1 MSEVAAMEK
10 LRILLAEDH
19 RILRE
24 GLKRLIDEQPNME
37 VVGEADNG
45 ITAWQKTKELE
56 PDIVLMDISMP
67 RLNGAEATIKI
78 KELCPNVKIVALT
91 GHRASAYLNEVLKAG
106 ASGYV
111 LKQAAIDELI
121 EAIQIVAKGGNYID
135 RATRDSLINSPLN
148 NRVYKGEP
156 QGKPLSQRE
165 IQILSLVAHGY
176 TNKEIANEL
185 AISVKTVETHKANS
199 MQKLDLKSRAEI
211 VDYAR
216 FRGWT

>member
-1 MSEVAAMEK
+1 MEK

-111 LKQAAIDELI
+111 LKQAAVDELI

-135 RATRDSLINSPLN
+135 RASRDSLINSPLN

-185 AISVKTVETHKANS
+185 AISVKTVETHKTNS
-199 MQKLDLKSRAEI
+199 MQKLELKSRAEI

>member
-1 MSEVAAMEK
+1 MEK

-24 GLKRLIDEQPNME
+24 GLKRLIAEQPNME
-37 VVGEADNG
+37 VVGEAENG
-45 ITAWQKTKELE
+45 VDAWQKAKELE
-56 PDIVLMDISMP
+56 PDIVLMDITMP
-67 RLNGAEATIKI
+67 RLNGAEATLKI
-78 KELCPNVKIVALT
+78 RELCPDVKVIALT

-121 EAIQIVAKGGNYID
+121 NAILTVAKGGTYID
-135 RATRDSLINSPLN
+135 SASQEALVHSPLDH
-148 NRVYKGEP
+148 RVYKGEP

-165 IQILSLVAHGY
+165 VQVLLLVANGY
-176 TNKEIANEL
+176 TNKEIAHEL
-185 AISVKTVETHKANS
+185 SISVKTVETHKANS
-199 MQKLDLKSRAEI
+199 MQKLDLKSRAEV

>member
-1 MSEVAAMEK
+1 MEK

-24 GLKRLIDEQPNME
+24 GLKRLIAEQPNME
-37 VVGEADNG
+37 VIGEADNG
-45 ITAWQKTKELE
+45 IAAWQQAKELE

-67 RLNGAEATIKI
+67 RLNGAEATVKI
-78 KELCPNVKIVALT
+78 RELCPNVRVIALT

-121 EAIQIVAKGGNYID
+121 DAIQTVAKGGTYID
-135 RATRDSLINSPLN
+135 SASRESLVNSPLDD
-148 NRVYKGEP
+148 RIYKGEA

-165 IQILSLVAHGY
+165 IQVLSLVANGY
-176 TNKEIANEL
+176 TNREIANEL
-185 AISVKTVETHKANS
+185 SISVKTVETHKTNC

>member
-1 MSEVAAMEK
+1 MERLK
-10 LRILLAEDH
+10 ILLAEDH

-24 GLKRLIDEQPNME
+24 GLKRLIAEQPNME

-45 ITAWQKTKELE
+45 IAAWQQAIELE
-56 PDIVLMDISMP
+56 PDIVLMDITMP
-67 RLNGAEATIKI
+67 LLNGAEATMKI
-78 KELCPNVKIVALT
+78 REQCPNVKVIALT

-121 EAIQIVAKGGNYID
+121 DAIHTVAKGGSYID
-135 RATRDSLINSPLN
+135 SASRELMVHSPLDA
-148 NRVYKGEP
+148 RVYKGEA

-165 IQILSLVAHGY
+165 IQVLSLVADGY

-185 AISVKTVETHKANS
+185 SISVKTVETHKANC
-199 MQKLDLKSRAEI
+199 MQKLDLKSRAEL

>member
-1 MSEVAAMEK
+1 MQK

-45 ITAWQKTKELE
+45 IAAWQKTKELE
-56 PDIVLMDISMP
+56 PDIVLMDITMP
-67 RLNGAEATIKI
+67 RMNGADATIKI
-78 KELCPNVKIVALT
+78 RELCPNVKVVALT
-91 GHRASAYLNEVLKAG
+91 GHRASGYLNEVLKAG
-106 ASGYV
+106 AAGFV
-111 LKQAAIDELI
+111 LKQAAVDELI
-121 EAIQIVAKGGNYID
+121 DAIQTVAKGGNYID
-135 RATRDSLINSPLN
+135 RASRETIAHSHFDK
-148 NRVYKGEP
+148 RVYKGES

-165 IQILSLVAHGY
+165 IQVLSLVANGY

-185 AISVKTVETHKANS
+185 SISVKTVESHKTNS
-199 MQKLDLKSRAEI
+199 MQKLELKSRAEI

>member
-1 MSEVAAMEK
+1 MEK

-19 RILRE
+19 LILRE
-24 GLKRLIDEQPNME
+24 GLKRLIAEQPNME
-37 VVGEADNG
+37 VVGDADNG
-45 ITAWQKTKELE
+45 ISAWQKAKELE
-56 PDIVLMDISMP
+56 PDIVLMDITMP
-67 RLNGAEATIKI
+67 RLNGAEAT
-78 KELCPNVKIVALT
+78 VKIRESCPSVKVIALT

-121 EAIQIVAKGGNYID
+121 DAIHIVAKGGTYID
-135 RATRDSLINSPLN
+135 SASRESLVHSPLDQ
-148 NRVYKGEP
+148 RVYKGEP

-165 IQILSLVAHGY
+165 IQVLSLVANGY

-185 AISVKTVETHKANS
+185 SISVKTVETHKANS
-199 MQKLDLKSRAEI
+199 MQKLDLKSRAEV

>member
-1 MSEVAAMEK
+1 MERLK
-10 LRILLAEDH
+10 ILLAEDH

-24 GLKRLIDEQPNME
+24 GLKRLIAEQPNME

-45 ITAWQKTKELE
+45 IAAWQQAKELE
-56 PDIVLMDISMP
+56 PDIVLMDITMP
-67 RLNGAEATIKI
+67 RLNGAEATVKI
-78 KELCPNVKIVALT
+78 RELCPNVKVIALT

-121 EAIQIVAKGGNYID
+121 DAIQTVAKGGSYID
-135 RATRDSLINSPLN
+135 SASRELMAHSPLDD
-148 NRVYKGEP
+148 RVYKGEP

-165 IQILSLVAHGY
+165 IQVLSLVANGY

-185 AISVKTVETHKANS
+185 SISVKTVETHKANC

>member
-1 MSEVAAMEK
+1 MEK

-121 EAIQIVAKGGNYID
+121 EAIQIVAKGGSYID
-135 RATRDSLINSPLN
+135 RATRDSVINSPLN
-148 NRVYKGEP
+148 KRVYKGEP

-185 AISVKTVETHKANS
+185 AISVKTVETHKTNS

>member
-1 MSEVAAMEK
+1 MDKV
-10 LRILLAEDH
+10 RILLAEDH

-24 GLKRLIDEQPNME
+24 GLKRLIDEQPNIE
-37 VVGEADNG
+37 VVGEAENG
-45 ITAWQKTKELE
+45 IEAWQKTKELD
-56 PDIVLMDISMP
+56 PDIVLMDINMP
-67 RLNGAEATIKI
+67 RLNGAEATVKI
-78 KELCPNVKIVALT
+78 RELCPNVKIIALT
-91 GHRASAYLNEVLKAG
+91 GHRASAYLTEVLKAG

-121 EAIQIVAKGGNYID
+121 DAIQIVAKGGTYID
-135 RATRDSLINSPLN
+135 RASRDLIINAPLDHK
-148 NRVYKGEP
+148 VYKGEP

-165 IQILSLVAHGY
+165 IQVLSLVANGY
-176 TNKEIANEL
+176 TNKEIAHEL
-185 AISVKTVETHKANS
+185 AISVKTVESHKANS

>member
-1 MSEVAAMEK
+1 MEK
-10 LRILLAEDH
+10 LKILLAEDH

-45 ITAWQKTKELE
+45 ITAWQKAKELE
-56 PDIVLMDISMP
+56 PDIVLMDITMP

-78 KELCPNVKIVALT
+78 REMCPNVKVVALT
-91 GHRASAYLNEVLKAG
+91 GHRASGYLNEVVKAG
-106 ASGYV
+106 AAGFV
-111 LKQAAIDELI
+111 LKQAAVDELI
-121 EAIQIVAKGGNYID
+121 DAIQTVAKGGSYID
-135 RATRDSLINSPLN
+135 RASRETIAHSQLDK
-148 NRVYKGEP
+148 RVYKGEA

-165 IQILSLVAHGY
+165 VQVLSLVANGY

-185 AISVKTVETHKANS
+185 SISVKTVESHKTNS

-216 FRGWT
+216 FRGWI

>member
-1 MSEVAAMEK
+1 MEK

-45 ITAWQKTKELE
+45 IAAWQKAKELE
-56 PDIVLMDISMP
+56 PDVVLMDISMP

-135 RATRDSLINSPLN
+135 RATRDSLINSPLS

-165 IQILSLVAHGY
+165 IQILSLVAQG
-176 TNKEIANEL
+176 
-185 AISVKTVETHKANS
+185 
-199 MQKLDLKSRAEI
+199 
-211 VDYAR
+211 
-216 FRGWT
+216 

>member
-1 MSEVAAMEK
+1 MEK
-10 LRILLAEDH
+10 LKILLAEDH

-24 GLKRLIDEQPNME
+24 GLKRLIAEQPNME

-45 ITAWQKTKELE
+45 IAAWQQAKELE
-56 PDIVLMDISMP
+56 PDIVLMDITMP
-67 RLNGAEATIKI
+67 RLNGAEATLKI
-78 KELCPNVKIVALT
+78 RESCPNVKVIALT

-111 LKQAAIDELI
+111 LKQAAFDELI
-121 EAIQIVAKGGNYID
+121 DAIQTVGRGGNYID
-135 RATRDSLINSPLN
+135 SASREMIVHSPLDD
-148 NRVYKGEP
+148 RVYKGEA

-165 IQILSLVAHGY
+165 IQVLSLVANGY

-185 AISVKTVETHKANS
+185 SISVKTVETHKANC